1 MTFSHP
7 QYSVFNTAPYL
18 SDDRTRPSW
27 VGGASPVDDPL
38 VLFPPDIPIP
48 GVVDISFRSS
58 SFTDGGTL
66 PSKHYYSGVGE
77 NDASSPGTANC
88 GQNVSPALSWNVF
101 GLPSAGATMELLVEI
116 DPNYSG
122 SSCPTPQCGELW
134 SVLGL
139 KPESGGIAE
148 GSGAWSTS
156 LFVNPAADGMTYPG
170 SDDVFAGSA
179 FGGLPKITPLPN
191 ANSIE
196 MVPATNGWFGPCNAF
211 NSDPSD
217 NDAPGAVPILFSLTY
232 NGLDENGDPLT
243 ITKTIK
249 AFY

>member
-27 VGGASPVDDPL
+27 VGGASPVVDPL
-38 VLFPPDIPIP
+38 VLFPPDPAVP
-48 GVVDISFRSS
+48 GVVDLSFRST
-58 SFTDGGTL
+58 SFTDGGVL
-66 PSKHYYSGVGE
+66 PSKHYYSGVG
-77 NDASSPGTANC
+77 DQDTDPSGTANC
-88 GQNVSPALSWNVF
+88 GQNISPALSWTVF
-101 GLPSAGATMELLVEI
+101 GQPSVGATMELLVEI
-116 DPNYSG
+116 DPDYAG
-122 SSCPTPQCGELW
+122 SSDPVCSGELW

-170 SDDVFAGSA
+170 SDDVYVGSGQ
-179 FGGLPKITPLPN
+179 GGLPKITPMLN

-217 NDAPGAVPILFSLTY
+217 NDTSGAVPILFSLTY
-232 NGLDENGDPLT
+232 TGLDENSDPLT
-243 ITKTIK
+243 ITKTLK